1 MPKVRGFL
9 KLLVALLCMNSAAAQ
24 TFQKLYSQATYNDG
38 KVFYELADSG
48 HYLLNLS
55 QTNTAN
61 NFNIL
66 KTNLFGDSIS
76 SSSFSIPKQ
85 TSLVFGYCY
94 NSKNEICISGFKNWY
109 PTYNVNIDTLRIY
122 RYCFNGSL
130 KSSWVYPDTLAL
142 QGLSILKTS
151 DNGFIIGSGIE
162 GTYGALNKIFL
173 LKLDSLGN
181 ILWKKFILPHSD
193 ILIMN
198 DIVECDNGSFV
209 AKISEYGGGNSPRAG
224 FKLVKFDA
232 FGNIIWS
239 SSVVYGILGININ
252 QIKAV
257 SGGFYMLLQDE
268 DSQTSLDFTVLY
280 FIDSTGV
287 LQWSKSFNNPHTF
300 YSTVETNKYTG
311 DIFLCGGTR
320 NSPNSSI
327 STDILITKLNQNHD
341 SITSFIYG
349 FTARHD
355 IISYSSQ
362 LKNGSIGIIGSSGVP
377 PLIGDTK
384 ALFIVIDSL
393 SNMLTSLKPGSTENI
408 KLLSVYPNPSS
419 TSFTLLME
427 ENRAAEISLID
438 FFGRELLYDKN
449 VSSKFSFGSELTKG
463 IYLLKLTTPTDTKL
477 FKLIKSK

>member
-9 KLLVALLCMNSAAAQ
+9 KLPLVLLCMNSAAAQ
-24 TFQKLYSQATYNDG
+24 TFQKLYSQAAYNDG

-76 SSSFSIPKQ
+76 SSSFSIPKH

-94 NSKNEICISGFKNWY
+94 NSKNEICISGCKNWY

-122 RYCFNGSL
+122 RYNFNGSL

-142 QGLSILKTS
+142 QGLSILKTR

-198 DIVECDNGSFV
+198 DIVESDNGSFV

-232 FGNIIWS
+232 LGNIIWS

-393 SNMLTSLKPGSTENI
+393 GNMLTSTKARINENI
-408 KLLSVYPNPSS
+408 KLISVYPNPSNGI
-419 TSFTLLME
+419 FTLQSIDT
-427 ENRAAEISLID
+427 ENTRILLTDIR
-438 FFGRELLYDKN
+438 GREIDTFYSVKGSFSLGAQL
-449 VSSKFSFGSELTKG
+449 SSG
-463 IYLLKLTTPTDTKL
+463 IYFLTISSPQQTQII
-477 FKLIKSK
+477 KLIKTN